1 MAPAPA
7 AMLVL
12 RVTAALLK
20 LMRAPTAIAAATRAI
35 VTATAVAATAA
46 AVAAIPTATRSAAT
60 LAATLAAA
68 MAAAAAAAAPAPAV
82 VVVAAVVMI
91 TVVAMALFPR
101 DDRQQLLG
109 HRLLGAAHRC
119 GNDRRG
125 GVVPARYQQGVC
137 NAILAA
143 LGT

>member
-20 LMRAPTAIAAATRAI
+20 LMRAPTAIAAATRTV
-35 VTATAVAATAA
+35 VTATAVASTAA
-46 AVAAIPTATRSAAT
+46 AVAAIPPATRSAAT
-60 LAATLAAA
+60 LAAA
-68 MAAAAAAAAPAPAV
+68 MAAAAAAPAPAV